1 MLTFQAARA
10 KVARKF
16 LNQKPKEGLGDLVPQ
31 RVRAAPAHKEESL
44 SMQLPSR
51 NEVLDGLPGLGL
63 QLAAVLPI
71 HYPRA
76 LLRACG
82 FHPMEVWGPA
92 SVDPS
97 EGNFHFQAYTCGIVR
112 NATSFLLQGRLD
124 AAKVLLIPHTCDALQ
139 GMASVLKDFVATPQ
153 PVTTLYLPRGL
164 HHSNREF
171 LVDELRQL
179 AAKLSELSG
188 VVPDAAALN
197 AQIELDEEADS
208 LLAHLASSRA
218 RYDLSDKDFYALA
231 RCREYVLSETF
242 IELVNAAP
250 RLDQDL
256 RRRGVP
262 LMLSGIVP
270 EPMSLFEQLADAGAH
285 VVCDDLACISRRLYP
300 KSDPKANPFQR
311 LAERLLAAPHD
322 PTRGAPIMERAHRVY
337 ETLTKA
343 GAKGLVIYDPKF
355 CEPEL
360 FDIPLLT
367 QFLGSK
373 GVPVLHVE
381 FDMSEAVSNQ
391 FLTRL
396 EAFAEMLA

>member
-1 MLTFQAARA
+1 
-10 KVARKF
+10 
-16 LNQKPKEGLGDLVPQ
+16 
-31 RVRAAPAHKEESL
+31 
-44 SMQLPSR
+44 MQIPSR
-51 NEVLDGLPGLGL
+51 QEVLESLPGLGL
-63 QLAAVLPI
+63 ELAAVLPI
-71 HYPRA
+71 HFPRA

-164 HHSNREF
+164 HLSNIEY
-171 LVDELRQL
+171 LVSELRQL
-179 AAKLSELSG
+179 AAKLSEISG
-188 VVPDAAALN
+188 VVPDDDALA
-197 AQIELDEEADS
+197 AQIALDERADAR
-208 LLAHLASSRA
+208 LAELASNRG
-218 RYDLSDKDFYALA
+218 RYDMSDHDFYALA
-231 RCREYVLSETF
+231 RSREYVLSETF
-242 IELVNAAP
+242 IELFDAAP
-250 RLDQDL
+250 QVDQVIE
-256 RRRGVP
+256 RRGVP

-270 EPMSLFEQLADAGAH
+270 EPMSLFEQIADAGAH
-285 VVCDDLACISRRLYP
+285 VVCDDLACVSRRLYP
-300 KSDPKANPFQR
+300 ASDPKHDPFTR
-311 LAERLLAAPHD
+311 LAERLLAAPFD
-322 PTRGAPIMERAHRVY
+322 PTRGAPILERAKALY
-337 ETLTKA
+337 ETLHAA

-367 QFLGSK
+367 QFLESK

-396 EAFAEMLA
+396 EAFSEMLL